1 MQSLRGGFYTLA
13 AAWMLFVT
21 ILIYMG
27 FSSIKDMGS
36 NAKASLLIEKW
47 NTPEFQSHRWPTG
60 YADSLTKTPESGKAS
75 SGIPWKFLK
84 NETSIKNEDKDSY
97 TKFQSQIKYDTDL
110 RRLIIQVNEMSKKYN
125 VEIDDELLFEAIE
138 KLKTKHNYPKNADGT
153 WIAPVT
159 AMSGTLKIAQLT
171 NFTQNA
177 LSTHTHRAGVS
188 SAARNAALPEEPTST
203 AADTA
208 TAAIGKLSK
217 IGTKSVISL
226 DSPPA
231 VVQHLRSR
239 EVVRERLRRPADKEF
254 PAPAVPLSESGNIQ
268 ASDGAVGASSS
279 SPRQTSLDASVK
291 RSDVGS
297 RSITVLSTGR
307 PAASD
312 VRGNLGPASVITAA
326 KSATENWLTDRWQ
339 AASDMGGTPIP
350 GAHWIEVDLQRLC
363 FLDSILI
370 DWEEAYSA
378 HWQIK
383 GQRTDGKCSNAE
395 DWTLLA
401 RSKDAVQKP
410 GGKPKHVVQTVRI
423 RDNHYGTG
431 QPEDCSA
438 PYFDKVR
445 LYIAKPSTRFG
456 SSIWRLEVMGSEAL
470 EAIK

>member
-84 NETSIKNEDKDSY
+84 NETNIKNEDKDSY

-153 WIAPVT
+153 WIAPAT
-159 AMSGTLKIAQLT
+159 GTSGTLKIAQLT

-188 SAARNAALPEEPTST
+188 SAARNAALPEEPIST
-203 AADTA
+203 AAETA

-254 PAPAVPLSESGNIQ
+254 PASAVPLRESGNIK

-291 RSDVGS
+291 RSDV
-297 RSITVLSTGR
+297 
-307 PAASD
+307 
-312 VRGNLGPASVITAA
+312 
-326 KSATENWLTDRWQ
+326 
-339 AASDMGGTPIP
+339 
-350 GAHWIEVDLQRLC
+350 
-363 FLDSILI
+363 
-370 DWEEAYSA
+370 
-378 HWQIK
+378 
-383 GQRTDGKCSNAE
+383 
-395 DWTLLA
+395 
-401 RSKDAVQKP
+401 
-410 GGKPKHVVQTVRI
+410 
-423 RDNHYGTG
+423 
-431 QPEDCSA
+431 
-438 PYFDKVR
+438 
-445 LYIAKPSTRFG
+445 
-456 SSIWRLEVMGSEAL
+456 
-470 EAIK
+470 